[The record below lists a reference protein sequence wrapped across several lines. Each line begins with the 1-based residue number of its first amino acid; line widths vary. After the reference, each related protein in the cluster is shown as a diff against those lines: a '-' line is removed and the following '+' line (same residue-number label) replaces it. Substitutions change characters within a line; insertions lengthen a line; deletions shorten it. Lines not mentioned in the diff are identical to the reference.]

1 METWRDASLLR
12 VIRIGFS
19 AVYPDKLWCILLVP
33 HYQTIIVERNQVDLA
48 SDVAQIEAPLSF
60 VVMGYGLV
68 SVYLEDP
75 IVKSNQKVSFVS
87 FDDIIDVVKIAVLPN
102 EQPRPISLNFLTSI
116 IVSMSMLG
124 SHFFSALESRC
135 KDSTK
140 SPSNWLRS
148 WRRWS
153 LKDLVKFANSTSGA
167 PLSVRMRT
175 LS

>member
-1 METWRDASLLR
+1 M
-12 VIRIGFS
+12 
-19 AVYPDKLWCILLVP
+19 
-33 HYQTIIVERNQVDLA
+33 
-48 SDVAQIEAPLSF
+48 AQIEAPLSF

-140 SPSNWLRS
+140 
-148 WRRWS
+148 
-153 LKDLVKFANSTSGA
+153 
-167 PLSVRMRT
+167 
-175 LS
+175 